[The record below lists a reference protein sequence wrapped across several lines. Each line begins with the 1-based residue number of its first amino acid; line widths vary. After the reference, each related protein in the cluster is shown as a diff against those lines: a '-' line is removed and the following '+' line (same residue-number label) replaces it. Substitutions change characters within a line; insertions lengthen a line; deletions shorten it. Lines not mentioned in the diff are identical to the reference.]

1 MKLVKAVLAVSLGA
15 AMYFHFHIYRK
26 QQIFLTQAREEAMEA
41 NQAKSI
47 FLANMSH
54 ELKTPLN
61 SINIISD
68 VMMKNKS
75 GNLDE
80 KQI

>member
-1 MKLVKAVLAVSLGA
+1 MINELNERTKKLYDAK
-15 AMYFHFHIYRK
+15 
-26 QQIFLTQAREEAMEA
+26 IFAEEA
-41 NQAKSI
+41 NKSKDD

-68 VMMKNKS
+68 VMMKN
-75 GNLDE
+75 
-80 KQI
+80 